1 MDLPIVDPMSLKIRK
16 GKIEMLRKIKISI
29 VDNGKI
35 TNKLFI
41 FFISFF
47 SPKNHFYAEANES
60 KDEAT
65 KEDFNQK
72 LRPPLDRQSLR
83 MICHK
88 SWNEAKLLTYGLSSN
103 LVLSLLRLDFT
114 LEAFEIEN

>member
-1 MDLPIVDPMSLKIRK
+1 MEKLQ
-16 GKIEMLRKIKISI
+16 
-29 VDNGKI
+29 
-35 TNKLFI
+35 TNCLFPL
-41 FFISFF
+41 FHFF

-88 SWNEAKLLTYGLSSN
+88 SWNEAKLLTYGLTSN
-103 LVLSLLRLDFT
+103 LVLSLLRLDFI